1 MEEVNT
7 PILPEI
13 NPGFRVGGVSQSHEP
28 PGRSWARIRTY
39 LIDNPKDDDL
49 KRRQD
54 IWNYQQRNR
63 GVVKSL
69 MKSIPNVPYRVK
81 KPRMDKFKTAPRGS
95 QGLNHLG
102 GDAEHGLHGI
112 HLPRIER
119 YRESPTRRHNLPP
132 RDIPMT
138 DRNENTEN
146 TESVKQRLTYK
157 YTESDGVPVYEVETQ
172 VVGPRFPRMPDSVY
186 RGTQNGSLL
195 STGKKVSF
203 SLNDLPSVGRRV
215 EIRGSSASSSSGSS
229 VVSDGALGSYGPSSH
244 HIGPDAPKSV
254 WDYINNHQLG
264 DGRNVGPGK
273 CGKNIPKL
281 TDNFGKVN
289 ESKTDREWFEKNIG
303 DKEVINT
310 TNYENFAR
318 TKPIG
323 DHFNQ
328 GPPPPRRLPPN
339 ELALLRNKAQNNGV
353 ISNGNIPITKKSPPS
368 VQSSPRSNIGL
379 NIATKTPVLSPSG
392 SVGSYF
398 PIFSR
403 DGSPMR
409 KIGGTKKQKLQSLSP
424 VKPPP
429 SMTPTK
435 SNTAE

>member
-1 MEEVNT
+1 MEEVDT

-13 NPGFRVGGVSQSHEP
+13 NTGFRVGGVSQAREP
-28 PGRSWARIRTY
+28 PSKSWARIRTY

-49 KRRQD
+49 KRRQE

-81 KPRMDKFKTAPRGS
+81 KPRMEKIKPSPRSG
-95 QGLNHLG
+95 QGLNYLG
-102 GDAEHGLHGI
+102 ADAEHGLHGV

-119 YRESPTRRHNLPP
+119 YRESLTRRHNVMTK
-132 RDIPMT
+132 DAPMKDVT
-138 DRNENTEN
+138 DNN
-146 TESVKQRLTYK
+146 ESVKQRLTYR
-157 YTESDGVPVYEVETQ
+157 YTESDGVPVYEVETE
-172 VVGPRFPRMPDSVY
+172 VVSARLPRIPDSVFH
-186 RGTQNGSLL
+186 GNKSLY

-203 SLNDLPSVGRRV
+203 SLNDLPSIARRV

-254 WDYINNHQLG
+254 WDYINGHTFG
-264 DGRNVGPGK
+264 ESRTVGTGK
-273 CGKNIPKL
+273 CVQSKSKFSETFERTNEPKA
-281 TDNFGKVN
+281 N
-289 ESKTDREWFEKNIG
+289 REWFEKVIG

-310 TNYENFAR
+310 TSYENFAR
-318 TKPIG
+318 TKPITDTFG
-323 DHFNQ
+323 Q
-328 GPPPPRRLPPN
+328 TAPPPRRLPPN

-353 ISNGNIPITKKSPPS
+353 TTNGNIPLTKKTLPS
-368 VQSSPRSNIGL
+368 VQSSPRSQIGL
-379 NIATKTPVLSPSG
+379 NIATKTPVLSPTG
-392 SVGSYF
+392 SVGTYF

-409 KIGGTKKQKLQSLSP
+409 KIGGIKKQKPQILSP

>member
-7 PILPEI
+7 PRLPEI
-13 NPGFRVGGVSQSHEP
+13 NRGFRVGGVSPAREP

-39 LIDNPKDDDL
+39 LIDNPKDEDL
-49 KRRQD
+49 KRRQE
-54 IWNYQQRNR
+54 IWNYQQKNR

-69 MKSIPNVPYRVK
+69 MKSMPNVPYRVK
-81 KPRMDKFKTAPRGS
+81 KPRMEKIKRSTRGGA
-95 QGLNHLG
+95 GLNHLG
-102 GDAEHGLHGI
+102 GDAENGLHGV

-119 YRESPTRRHNLPP
+119 NRESPTRRHNLQ
-132 RDIPMT
+132 RDIPMI
-138 DRNENTEN
+138 DRNDVTDNNEL
-146 TESVKQRLTYK
+146 VKQRLTYK
-157 YTESDGVPVYEVETQ
+157 YTECDGVPVYEVETE
-172 VVGPRFPRMPDSVY
+172 VVPPRFPRLPDTVL
-186 RGTQNGSLL
+186 RGPKNGKMFSP
-195 STGKKVSF
+195 GKKVSF
-203 SLNDLPSVGRRV
+203 SLNDLSSIERRV
-215 EIRGSSASSSSGSS
+215 EIRGSSASSSSASS

-254 WDYINNHQLG
+254 WDYLNGNQFG
-264 DGRNVGPGK
+264 DSMAIGTGLYGQKRSK
-273 CGKNIPKL
+273 I
-281 TDNFGKVN
+281 TSDIERTH
-289 ESKTDREWFEKNIG
+289 ESKADREWFEKVIG

-318 TKPIG
+318 TKPIV

-339 ELALLRNKAQNNGV
+339 ELASMRNRTQNYG
-353 ISNGNIPITKKSPPS
+353 ISSNVQLAKKPLPS
-368 VQSSPRSNIGL
+368 VQSSPRSPIGL
-379 NIATKTPVLSPSG
+379 NIATKTPVLSPTG

-398 PIFSR
+398 PVFSR

-409 KIGGTKKQKLQSLSP
+409 KIGGAKKQKLQSLAP